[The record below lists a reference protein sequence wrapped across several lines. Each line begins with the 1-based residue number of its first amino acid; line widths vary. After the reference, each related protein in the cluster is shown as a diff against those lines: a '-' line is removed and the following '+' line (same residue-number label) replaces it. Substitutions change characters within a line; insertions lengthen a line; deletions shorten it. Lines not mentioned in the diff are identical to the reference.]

1 MLKKK
6 TLLPIFSLIISLN
19 LPLLAQAEQVAVL
32 NGEPI
37 MRNEVENRSS
47 TKLYRLRWEIYDTLK
62 TDAQSLVDER
72 LLEEEAKRRGLSVDE
87 MLQQEVDA
95 RANVPTEADVDQYI
109 EEHELKEAGE
119 DVRARILT
127 YLTDRERIQRKLDF
141 QEELRGKAHYEFLLE
156 PPERPRQQV
165 SVDDD
170 PMRGNPNAP
179 ITIIHFASFS
189 CEHCAASSRK
199 IQKLTEDF
207 PGLIR
212 WVHRDFFN
220 IFDEVGLMAAEAGE
234 TAHAQGKFW
243 EFHDHIYSLNG
254 EFTKEDIPRLLAEVG
269 VDTSQFEKIH
279 KEAAFIMEIKKD
291 IEDGVAAGVTGVP
304 AIFINGRYI
313 SGTFP
318 YEKLKAMVEEEVQL
332 ARPKA
337 QQALSEDGVAP
348 ESAPEDGQET
358 QAADSPPQKT
368 AHSWWP
374 FRLRR

>member
-1 MLKKK
+1 MPKMKF
-6 TLLPIFSLIISLN
+6 LLPIFSLIISLN
-19 LPLLAQAEQVAVL
+19 LPLLARAEQVAVL

-37 MRNEVENRSS
+37 MRNEVEDISA

-62 TDAQSLVDER
+62 TDAQTLVDER

-87 MLQQEVDA
+87 MLKQEVDA
-95 RANVPTEADVDQYI
+95 RAKAPTEADVDQYI
-109 EEHELKEAGE
+109 KDHELKEAGE
-119 DVRARILT
+119 DVRARIMT
-127 YLTDRERIQRKLDF
+127 YLTDRARIQSKLDF
-141 QEELRGKAHYEFLLE
+141 QEELRGKAQYEFLLE
-156 PPERPRQQV
+156 APERPRQQV

-170 PMRGNPNAP
+170 PMRGNPGAP
-179 ITIIHFASFS
+179 ITLIHFASFS
-189 CEHCAASSRK
+189 CERCAESSRK
-199 IQKLTEDF
+199 IQKLTEEF

-220 IFDEVGLMAAEAGE
+220 LFDEVGLMAAEAGE

-291 IEDGVAAGVTGVP
+291 IQDGVAAGVTGVP

-318 YEKLKAMVEEEVQL
+318 YERIRAMVEEEAQL
-332 ARPKA
+332 ARTKA
-337 QQALSEDGVAP
+337 KQASSDDDVAP
-348 ESAPEDGQET
+348 DSASQERLET
-358 QAADSPPQKT
+358 HAADSPPQKT